1 MENSARAAS
10 RKRGARIIAEI
21 AQGLTNFCPIALQCI
36 NLVRNGFFAHL
47 KSAEK
52 IEISYRKD

>member
-21 AQGLTNFCPIALQCI
+21 AQGLTNFCPNAFSCI
-36 NLVRNGFFAHL
+36 KLVHLGDLAHS
-47 KSAEK
+47 KGAEK
-52 IEISYRKD
+52 IDISYRKG